1 MALFWPVF
9 SFDAR
14 NRASSDR
21 TFRDAKA
28 SRLKIIPFEQGVSIV
43 AHATRPRQLYSLRWL
58 F

>member
-1 MALFWPVF
+1 MALFWPMF

-43 AHATRPRQLYSLRWL
+43 AHATQPRQLYSLRWL